1 MNCNIKDGVYLPSNQ
16 HSLFDL
22 DLVDEYLQQQ
32 EVERPADTDDIV
44 EAVEGWT
51 GTSTS
56 LTERNLQQSFVSDIF
71 SDVLGYRRPRGSAG
85 EFQLLPE
92 SLSEGGGGFP
102 DVLLGHFEQDDGELT
117 EDVRKVVGE
126 LKDPGTDL
134 DKVDPSRL
142 KSPIEQAFEYA
153 ITNGLSVRW
162 VVASNMEVVRLYHHG
177 SIDHYEEWEIN
188 EFLNDDNELTET
200 FWEFYFIMHREFL
213 IGEDAD
219 SDIEDLMAQNLSER
233 LELTEDFYQFY
244 REAVQDVYDAIAEE
258 DPDLVDTSE
267 GQLDAIQAAQ
277 TMIHRG
283 LVICFFSDH
292 PSGLLPD
299 DLLENVVETGKSLPS
314 LDDRKIYPLVQDLFR
329 VIDTGSP
336 EQYPYD
342 IFGYDGGLFE
352 EDDVLQS
359 VTLPD
364 ELFTREYEVGDTDI
378 EGVYGFYAYDF
389 HQDLNEHVLG
399 RIFEESV
406 GDIEQ
411 VRANLAEGDSN
422 PFSGDRGDYGLYFT
436 REGLT
441 EFVAQHAIQDL
452 LQDKRAKIRDELD
465 LENGEMEMDTP
476 DKEFL
481 EAYLQEIINIRI
493 ADIAC
498 GSGAFLVSCFNHLS
512 REARRVHE
520 KMISAQEGQITLR
533 SFSQTE
539 IEILDQCL
547 HGNDLLQE
555 AIEISKL
562 SVWLRSARKN
572 TSLGMLTGNFASQD
586 AIAGEIQF
594 EDLDE
599 TAGFGEF
606 DLIIGNPPWGGQV
619 SPEATEWVTD
629 EFGDDFDVDNMDT
642 YELFI
647 LTACKYLDD
656 DGRLAYVLPKTL
668 LRSEKAETRQYLLDN
683 YEFERFHIMGAD
695 WFGSDIRM
703 STVTVQ
709 IKNTD
714 PSDDNTFRSMTLV
727 DEDRRKAIEGEL
739 SLSQLESAYSFDIP
753 QDRCIESGEIEP
765 FRYVEDDELLG
776 TMESNSIPV
785 GAVCE
790 SHRGVE
796 LNKAGHVIKCPA
808 CGKWISPPRKKEP
821 DEDKTCNY
829 CDVKF
834 EYQDRVGEEYLISDA
849 PANGDVLYMDG
860 DSFDARYDEIEL
872 MGLDLGYDGVKYKD
886 QSVYDGDKLFI
897 REAGVGLSVAY
908 HGDTVYCPRSVYVY
922 KIRGNQQDMLDWYVD
937 VDLDDDDEEYE
948 GKWAD
953 PENIPTGLDTTT
965 YHKFLL
971 GLMNSRVLHYYMFKR
986 SGEIDAAEAFAN
998 MRQTDIRE
1006 LPVPV
1011 AKLSE
1016 DDGRKTAQEIADCVD
1031 TMLDDGELGDTTDWK
1046 IDRLVM
1052 SLYGLDPSKL
1062 VYINSQMGL
1071 GAYHKKMQELY
1082 PDQKPNAPERKTNVK
1097 VNVEATE
1104 TAETDD

>member
-1 MNCNIKDGVYLPSNQ
+1 MPSNQ
-16 HSLFDL
+16 HSLFDA

-32 EVERPADTDDIV
+32 DVERPADTDDIV
-44 EAVEGWT
+44 DAVEGWT

-71 SDVLGYRRPRGSAG
+71 SDVLGYKRPRGSAG

-92 SLSEGGGGFP
+92 SLSEGGDGFP

-177 SIDHYEEWEIN
+177 SIDHYEEWAIED
-188 EFLNDDNELTET
+188 FLDDDDDLTET
-200 FWEFYFIMHREFL
+200 FWEFYFIMHRRFL
-213 IGEDAD
+213 IGDYAD
-219 SDIEDLMAQNLSER
+219 SDIEGLMAQNLTER

-244 REAVQDVYDAIAEE
+244 REAVEDVYDAIVEE
-258 DPDLVDTSE
+258 DPELLETSQ

-277 TMIHRG
+277 TLIHRG

-299 DLLENVVETGKSLPS
+299 DLLEDVVETGKTLPS

-342 IFGYDGGLFE
+342 VFGYDGGLFE

-364 ELFTREYEVGDTDI
+364 DLFTDTYEVGDTEI

-389 HQDLNEHVLG
+389 HSDLNEHVLG

-411 VRANLAEGDSN
+411 VRANLAEGDTN

-441 EFVAQHAIQDL
+441 EYVAQHVIQDL

-465 LENGEMEMDTP
+465 LDNGEMEMENP

-520 KMISAQEGQITLR
+520 KMISAQSGQISLR

-539 IEILDQCL
+539 IEILDEVI

-586 AIAGEIQF
+586 ALTGEIQF
-594 EDLDE
+594 EDMDE

-619 SPEATEWVTD
+619 SPDAAEWVTD
-629 EFGDDFDVDNMDT
+629 EFGDEFDVDNMDT

-647 LTACKYLDD
+647 LVALKYLDD

-668 LRSEKAETRQYLLDN
+668 LRSEKQEIREHLLDN

-695 WFGSDIRM
+695 WFGSEIRM

-709 IKNTD
+709 LKNTD
-714 PSDDNTFRSMTLV
+714 PADDNTFRSMTLV

-739 SLSQLESAYSFDIP
+739 SLSQLESAYAFDIP

-765 FRYVEDDELLG
+765 FRYVEDDELIG
-776 TMESNSIPV
+776 TMEENSIPV
-785 GAVCE
+785 GAFCE

-808 CGKWISPPRKKEP
+808 CGKWISPPRKKETG
-821 DEDKTCNY
+821 EEKTCNY
-829 CDVKF
+829 CDVEF
-834 EYQDRVGEEYLISDA
+834 EYQERVGEEYLISDD
-849 PANGDVLYMDG
+849 PADGDVAYMDG
-860 DSFDARYDEIEL
+860 DSFDARYDDL
-872 MGLDLGYDGVKYKD
+872 DVMGLDLGYDGVNYKD

-897 REAGVGLSVAY
+897 REAGVGLSVAF

-922 KIRGNQQDMLDWYVD
+922 KIRDDQDEMLDWYVD
-937 VDLDDDDEEYE
+937 IDRDDDDEEYE

-953 PENIPTGLDTTT
+953 PGDVPAGLDTTT

-998 MRQTDIRE
+998 MRQGDIRE

-1011 AKLSE
+1011 AKLST
-1016 DDGRKTAQEIADCVD
+1016 DDGQETAQEIADAVD
-1031 TMLDDGELGDTTDWK
+1031 TMLDDGTLGDTTDWK
-1046 IDRLVM
+1046 IDRLLM
-1052 SLYGLDPSKL
+1052 GLYGLDPSDL

-1082 PDQKPNAPERKTNVK
+1082 PDGKPPAPERKTDVTLNVDAAEA
-1097 VNVEATE
+1097 VEA
-1104 TAETDD
+1104 DD